1 MIEKLSVDREKALL
15 IGVIRHGIM
24 ENIVHEHLDELELLA
39 DTAGAKV
46 IGRITQ
52 KVSRIN
58 AATFI
63 GKGKAQQVIDQAE
76 LLGANLILFD
86 DELSPA
92 QIKNYH
98 KIARGIKVL
107 DRSGLI
113 LDIFQKH
120 ARTKEA
126 RTQVDLAYLEYLL
139 PRLTRQWTHLER
151 QMGGIGTRAGM
162 GETQIEVDRRLIR
175 TRIAKLKKELGRI
188 EKERSTQG
196 AGRKKEYRVALVGY
210 TNAGKSTLFNCINRY
225 CVPEE
230 GSIHYAQK
238 NILDLLPHHIS
249 ELGIA
254 RTFQN
259 LQNVPYMTLL
269 ENVLLGAHKR
279 LSNTDLVRRWFFRK
293 ERLRE
298 ETMALE
304 VMSFLG
310 IDNFEAKFLS
320 GQPYAIQK
328 LVEIARA
335 LISKPKLILL
345 DEPAAG
351 MNDQETLEISKI
363 ILEIRDVLGITV
375 LLVEHDMNLVMKIS
389 DRICVLDSG
398 KIIAL
403 GDPEKVKNDPEVIRS
418 YLGDNSHA

>member
-1 MIEKLSVDREKALL
+1 MENLSIKNLHMNFSGVQALDGVTFEVKEGEIFSL
-15 IGVIRHGIM
+15 IG
-24 ENIVHEHLDELELLA
+24 
-39 DTAGAKV
+39 
-46 IGRITQ
+46 
-52 KVSRIN
+52 
-58 AATFI
+58 
-63 GKGKAQQVIDQAE
+63 
-76 LLGANLILFD
+76 ANG
-86 DELSPA
+86 S
-92 QIKNYH
+92 
-98 KIARGIKVL
+98 
-107 DRSGLI
+107 
-113 LDIFQKH
+113 
-120 ARTKEA
+120 
-126 RTQVDLAYLEYLL
+126 
-139 PRLTRQWTHLER
+139 
-151 QMGGIGTRAGM
+151 
-162 GETQIEVDRRLIR
+162 
-175 TRIAKLKKELGRI
+175 
-188 EKERSTQG
+188 
-196 AGRKKEYRVALVGY
+196 
-210 TNAGKSTLFNCINRY
+210 GKSTLFNCINRY
-225 CVPEE
+225 CVPEK
-230 GSIHYAQK
+230 GSIHYAKK
-238 NILDLLPHHIS
+238 NILDLFPHQIT

-279 LSNTDLVRRWFFRK
+279 LSNTDLVRRWFSRK
-293 ERLRE
+293 ERLKE

-363 ILEIRDVLGITV
+363 ILEIRNILGITV

-398 KIIAL
+398 RIIAL
-403 GDPEKVKNDPEVIRS
+403 GNPEKVKNNPDVVRS
-418 YLGDNSHA
+418 YLGDNGNA

>member
-1 MIEKLSVDREKALL
+1 MENLSIKNLHMNFSGVHALDGVTFEVKEGEIFSL
-15 IGVIRHGIM
+15 IG
-24 ENIVHEHLDELELLA
+24 
-39 DTAGAKV
+39 
-46 IGRITQ
+46 
-52 KVSRIN
+52 
-58 AATFI
+58 
-63 GKGKAQQVIDQAE
+63 
-76 LLGANLILFD
+76 ANG
-86 DELSPA
+86 S
-92 QIKNYH
+92 
-98 KIARGIKVL
+98 
-107 DRSGLI
+107 
-113 LDIFQKH
+113 
-120 ARTKEA
+120 
-126 RTQVDLAYLEYLL
+126 
-139 PRLTRQWTHLER
+139 
-151 QMGGIGTRAGM
+151 
-162 GETQIEVDRRLIR
+162 
-175 TRIAKLKKELGRI
+175 
-188 EKERSTQG
+188 
-196 AGRKKEYRVALVGY
+196 
-210 TNAGKSTLFNCINRY
+210 GKSTLFNCINRY
-225 CVPEE
+225 CVPEK
-230 GSIHYAQK
+230 GSIHYAKK
-238 NILDLLPHHIS
+238 NILDLFPHQIT

-279 LSNTDLVRRWFFRK
+279 LSNTDLVRRWFSRK
-293 ERLRE
+293 ERLKE

-363 ILEIRDVLGITV
+363 ILEIRDILGITV

-398 KIIAL
+398 RIIAL
-403 GDPEKVKNDPEVIRS
+403 GNPEKVKNNPDVVRS
-418 YLGDNSHA
+418 YLGDNGNA